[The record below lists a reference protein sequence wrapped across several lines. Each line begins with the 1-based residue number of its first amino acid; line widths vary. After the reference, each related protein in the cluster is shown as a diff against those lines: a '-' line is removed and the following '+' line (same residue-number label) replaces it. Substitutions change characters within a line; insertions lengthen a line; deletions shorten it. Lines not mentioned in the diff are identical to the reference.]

1 MTPKISVCIV
11 NHNGRSHLPDSLPG
25 VHSLATFADEILLLD
40 NASSDG
46 SQDMF
51 LGRIPGGRV
60 VQLAE
65 NRSPGCAR
73 SAGFQAARNDFVLFA
88 DNDIRLTPDAVLEL
102 ARALV
107 ERPQAVIA
115 MPRVVLAERPER
127 IQYEGAFCH
136 WLGHMI
142 LRNED
147 VMLRRSDLPPQNVDS
162 MISACFM
169 VVRSRWKDAVFFDPG
184 YAFYYEDHD
193 VGVRARLSG
202 ADVLAVPHATVLH
215 GSGTPDLSMR
225 PGGAYSSRRI
235 RTLIEGRWRH
245 LLKNMSARGFFILLP
260 ALLAYELAQLAGVT
274 VKGWFPHWWQALR
287 ATVRAL
293 PEIRIARRGIQSSR
307 RLPDRDLLR
316 GGPLPFKPELIRGRL
331 GGMALS
337 AMNSLSAAYWSM
349 ARRLL

>member
-1 MTPKISVCIV
+1 MRKFTLCIV
-11 NHNGRSHLPDSLPG
+11 NHNGRSHLADTLPG
-25 VHSLATFADEILLLD
+25 VQSVAKFADEVLLLD

-46 SQDMF
+46 SQEMF
-51 LGRIPGGRV
+51 LSLMPRGRV

-65 NRSPGCAR
+65 NRSPGNAR
-73 SAGFQAARNDFVLFA
+73 SAGFRAARSDFVLFA
-88 DNDIRLTPDAVLEL
+88 DNDIRLTPEAVLEL
-102 ARALV
+102 VRALV
-107 ERPQAVIA
+107 ESPQAVIA
-115 MPRVVLAERPER
+115 MPRVVLTERPGR

-147 VMLRRSDLPPQNVDS
+147 AMLRRADQPPQNVDS

-184 YAFYYEDHD
+184 YEFYYEDHD

-202 ADVLAVPHATVLH
+202 AHILAVPHATVLH
-215 GSGTPDLSMR
+215 GSGTPDLSLR

-245 LLKNMSARGFFILLP
+245 LLKNLSARGFAILLP
-260 ALLAYELAQLAGVT
+260 ALLAYEIAQLAGVIA
-274 VKGWFPHWWQALR
+274 KGWFPHWWQALR

-293 PEIRIARRGIQSSR
+293 PEIRIARRRIQSSR
-307 RLPDRDLLR
+307 RLPDRELLR

-331 GGMALS
+331 GSMAL
-337 AMNSLSAAYWSM
+337 ATMNSLSAAYWNV